1 MYARAHARNVPIN
14 AKTDA
19 VTVQIPVS
27 PNNGACLQLHR
38 PTAMLISV
46 PGLWP
51 RKLAAF
57 AADRQS
63 WKRRGVWGHGAL
75 AAARRSH

>member
-38 PTAMLISV
+38 PKIL
-46 PGLWP
+46 LLREQRLNP
-51 RKLAAF
+51 RLNRSDTNPRPAGWELQSLDVRF
-57 AADRQS
+57 ASPSQ
-63 WKRRGVWGHGAL
+63 
-75 AAARRSH
+75 